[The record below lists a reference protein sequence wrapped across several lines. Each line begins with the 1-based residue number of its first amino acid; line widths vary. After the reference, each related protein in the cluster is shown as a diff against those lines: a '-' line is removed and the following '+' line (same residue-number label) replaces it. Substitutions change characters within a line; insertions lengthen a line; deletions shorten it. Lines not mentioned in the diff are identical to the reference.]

1 MIDYKWIVNFD
12 VQKEYEVQLKNTEDK
27 LQEVERLLGV
37 EKNFVVIEALQAH
50 RNKLRAIVS
59 RFLKGGAAK
68 LYNAVEIETSQLFDK
83 HDGVLVGYS
92 NTASQALKDISI
104 SYPHV
109 TFEALGYPYGLFES
123 IQGTHPAI
131 QIGARNGVVFVEE
144 IEIPWLTESM
154 FEEKLK
160 KVLDENS
167 SE

>member
-1 MIDYKWIVNFD
+1 MIDYQWIVNFD
-12 VQKEYEVQLKNTEDK
+12 VQKEYEVNLKNTEDK

-50 RNKLRAIVS
+50 QIKLKATIGRLSKRGPAD
-59 RFLKGGAAK
+59 LC
-68 LYNAVEIETSQLFDK
+68 NAVEREVSRLFDK
-83 HDGVLVGYS
+83 HDGILVGYS

-123 IQGTHPAI
+123 IQSTHPAI

-154 FEEKLK
+154 FEEKLQ